1 MQAWLFGIIR
11 LASGDIQDDAAQ
23 GRTSPARRS
32 PGCVWSR
39 FIGRRSMI
47 SRRGVLKGVGVAG
60 LGTAGLS
67 LATPAVSQG
76 ATKVTFTT
84 SWIPEGP
91 NLFAYVARDKGFW
104 KKAGLDVSVARGS
117 GSGAA
122 AQAVSAGTFDFGMAA
137 TPTVIVQ
144 AAKKLPITCIG
155 QINYDA
161 LMGIGL
167 LADSPIRKPRDL
179 EGRKLG
185 ASVTSGEYPFLPLYA
200 EKAGFDLSKV
210 QMVQIDGKV
219 RERAL
224 MERQVDA
231 VSAFATST
239 IPSLAPLGTDVRFM
253 LFRDAGIE
261 FYGQSLTT
269 QPQRLEKD
277 PLLCAAF
284 VAGALEAIR
293 FTMTNFDEAL
303 DIFLKANSEV
313 AISSTGKE
321 YARIG
326 LGLTNLTNL
335 VPEVKEQGLGF
346 TDPKKVATM
355 ADLVIKYA
363 AGDGATR
370 PNVETL
376 FTNKFVGKIKLNNE
390 ELGAAE
396 KNAAAFRKYV
406 S

>member
-1 MQAWLFGIIR
+1 MR
-11 LASGDIQDDAAQ
+11 
-23 GRTSPARRS
+23 
-32 PGCVWSR
+32 V
-39 FIGRRSMI
+39 
-47 SRRGVLKGVGVAG
+47 SRRGVLKGFGVAG
-60 LGTAGLS
+60 LGAAGMR
-67 LATPAVSQG
+67 LATPAIAQG
-76 ATKVTFTT
+76 ASKVSFTT

-104 KKAGLDVSVARGS
+104 KNAGLDVSVARGS

-167 LADSPIRKPRDL
+167 LAGSPIKTPKEL
-179 EGRKLG
+179 EGKKLG

-200 EKAGFDLSKV
+200 DKAGFDLAKV
-210 QMVQIDGKV
+210 QVVQLDGKV
-219 RERAL
+219 RERSL
-224 MERQVDA
+224 MEKQVDA
-231 VSAFATST
+231 ASAFATST

-253 LFRDAGIE
+253 LFRDVGIE

-269 QPQRLEKD
+269 QPQKLKD
-277 PLLCAAF
+277 AALCTAF
-284 VAGALEAIR
+284 VQGAMEAIR
-293 FTMTNFDEAL
+293 FTMTNFDESI

-313 AISSTGKE
+313 AMSSTGKE
-321 YARIG
+321 YSRIG

-335 VPEVKEQGLGF
+335 VPEVKEHGLGYA
-346 TDPKKVATM
+346 DPKKVATM
-355 ADLVIKYA
+355 ADLVVKYA
-363 AGDGATR
+363 AGEGAMR
-370 PNVETL
+370 PDVNTL
-376 FTNKFVGKIKLNNE
+376 FTNVFAGKLKLNE
-390 ELGAAE
+390 SELAAAE

>member
-1 MQAWLFGIIR
+1 MA
-11 LASGDIQDDAAQ
+11 LA
-23 GRTSPARRS
+23 
-32 PGCVWSR
+32 PGCDRYDADCARYGLPSAVGSL
-39 FIGRRSMI
+39 GTRREKSMLI
-47 SRRGVLKGVGVAG
+47 SRRRVVKGMGIAGLGAAG
-60 LGTAGLS
+60 LGTAGLP
-67 LATPAVSQG
+67 LATPAISQG
-76 ATKVTFTT
+76 AIKVSFTT

-104 KKAGLDVSVARGS
+104 KKVGLDVSVARGS

-167 LADSPIRKPRDL
+167 LAASPIKTPGDL
-179 EGRKLG
+179 EGKKLG
-185 ASVTSGEYPFLPLYA
+185 ASVSSGEYPFLPLYA
-200 EKAGFDLSKV
+200 QKAGFELAKV
-210 QMVQIDGKV
+210 KLVQIDGKV
-219 RERAL
+219 RERSL
-224 MERQVDA
+224 MEQQVDA

-269 QPQRLEKD
+269 QPQRLQKD
-277 PLLCAAF
+277 PSLCAAF

-303 DIFLKANSEV
+303 AIFLKANSEV
-313 AISSTGKE
+313 AISSTGKD

-326 LGLTNLTNL
+326 LGLTNITNL
-335 VPEVKEQGLGF
+335 VPEVKDHGF
-346 TDPKKVATM
+346 GYADPQKVETM
-355 ADLVIKYA
+355 TDLVMNYA

-370 PNVETL
+370 PDVNAL
-376 FTNKFVGKIKLNNE
+376 FTNRFVGNVVLAAD
-390 ELGAAE
+390 ELAAAE
-396 KNAAAFRKYV
+396 KSAAPFRKYV
-406 S
+406 N

>member
-1 MQAWLFGIIR
+1 MMVAVNMAHGSVV
-11 LASGDIQDDAAQ
+11 ADHG
-23 GRTSPARRS
+23 G
-32 PGCVWSR
+32 G
-39 FIGRRSMI
+39 RSMLI
-47 SRRGVLKGVGVAG
+47 SRRKVLKGMSIAG
-60 LGTAGLS
+60 LGAAGLP
-67 LATPAVSQG
+67 LAAPAISQG
-76 ATKVTFTT
+76 ATKVSFTT

-91 NLFAYVARDKGFW
+91 NLFAYIARDKGFW
-104 KKAGLDVSVARGS
+104 KKAGLEVSVARGS

-144 AAKKLPITCIG
+144 AARKLPITCIG

-167 LADSPIRKPRDL
+167 LTGSSIRKPKDL
-179 EGRKLG
+179 EGKKLG

-200 EKAGFDLSKV
+200 EKAGFDLAKV
-210 QMVQIDGKV
+210 QMVQLDGKV
-219 RERAL
+219 RERSL
-224 MERQVDA
+224 MEKQVDA

-239 IPSLAPLGTDVRFM
+239 IPSLSPLGTDVRFM

-269 QPQRLEKD
+269 QPQKLEKD
-277 PLLCAAF
+277 PNLCAAF
-284 VAGALEAIR
+284 VEGAMEAIR
-293 FTMTNFDEAL
+293 FTMTNFDEAI
-303 DIFLKANSEV
+303 DIFLKANSAV
-313 AISSTGKE
+313 AMSSTGKD

-335 VPEVKEQGLGF
+335 VAEVKDHGF
-346 TDPKKVATM
+346 GFADPRKVATM

-370 PNVETL
+370 PDVDAL
-376 FTNKFVGKIKLNNE
+376 FTNKFVGKVTLSAD
-390 ELGAAE
+390 ELAGAE
-396 KNAAAFRKYV
+396 KSTAAFRKYI

>member
-1 MQAWLFGIIR
+1 
-11 LASGDIQDDAAQ
+11 
-23 GRTSPARRS
+23 
-32 PGCVWSR
+32 
-39 FIGRRSMI
+39 MI
-47 SRRGVLKGVGVAG
+47 SRRNVLKGIGIAG
-60 LGTAGLS
+60 LGATGLPM
-67 LATPAVSQG
+67 ATPALSQG
-76 ATKVTFTT
+76 ATKVSFTT

-122 AQAVSAGTFDFGMAA
+122 AQAVSAGAFDFGMAA

-167 LADSPIRKPRDL
+167 LTGSPIKQPKDL
-179 EGRKLG
+179 EGKKLG

-200 EKAGFDLSKV
+200 EKAGFDLAKV
-210 QMVQIDGKV
+210 QMVQLDGKV
-219 RERAL
+219 RERSL
-224 MERQVDA
+224 MEKQVDA
-231 VSAFATST
+231 ASAFATST

-277 PLLCAAF
+277 ANLCGAF
-284 VAGALEAIR
+284 VEGAMEAIR
-293 FTMTNFDEAL
+293 FTMTNFEEAI

-313 AISSTGKE
+313 AMSSTGKE

-363 AGDGATR
+363 AGDGASR
-370 PNVETL
+370 PDVETL
-376 FTNKFVGKIKLNNE
+376 FTNRFVGKITLNNN
-390 ELGAAE
+390 ELASAE

>member
-1 MQAWLFGIIR
+1 MA
-11 LASGDIQDDAAQ
+11 
-23 GRTSPARRS
+23 
-32 PGCVWSR
+32 
-39 FIGRRSMI
+39 
-47 SRRGVLKGVGVAG
+47 SRRDVLKGIGATG
-60 LGTAGLS
+60 LGAAGFL
-67 LATPAVSQG
+67 LATPALSQG

-167 LADSPIRKPRDL
+167 LAGSPIKSPKDL
-179 EGRKLG
+179 EGKKLG

-200 EKAGFDLSKV
+200 EKAGFDLAKV
-210 QMVQIDGKV
+210 QMVQLDSKV
-219 RERAL
+219 RERSL
-224 MERQVDA
+224 MEKQVDA
-231 VSAFATST
+231 ASAFATST

-277 PLLCAAF
+277 PNLCAAL
-284 VAGALEAIR
+284 VEGAMEAIR
-293 FTMTNFDEAL
+293 FTMTNFDEAI
-303 DIFLKANSEV
+303 DIFLKANNEV
-313 AISSTGKE
+313 AMSSTGKE

-335 VPEVKEQGLGF
+335 VPEVKEHGF
-346 TDPKKVATM
+346 GYADPKKVATM
-355 ADLVIKYA
+355 ADLVVKYA

-370 PNVETL
+370 PDVETL
-376 FTNKFVGKIKLNNE
+376 FTNKFVGKTTLKNE
-390 ELGAAE
+390 ELAAAE

>member
-1 MQAWLFGIIR
+1 MA
-11 LASGDIQDDAAQ
+11 LA
-23 GRTSPARRS
+23 
-32 PGCVWSR
+32 PGCDRYDADCARYGLPSAVGSL
-39 FIGRRSMI
+39 GTRREKSMLI
-47 SRRGVLKGVGVAG
+47 SRRRVVKGMGIAGLGAAG
-60 LGTAGLS
+60 LGTAGLP
-67 LATPAVSQG
+67 LATPAISQG
-76 ATKVTFTT
+76 AIKVSFTT

-104 KKAGLDVSVARGS
+104 KKVGLDVSVARGS

-167 LADSPIRKPRDL
+167 LAASPIKTPRDL
-179 EGRKLG
+179 EGKKVG
-185 ASVTSGEYPFLPLYA
+185 ASVSSGEYPFLPLYA
-200 EKAGFDLSKV
+200 QKAGFELAKV
-210 QMVQIDGKV
+210 KLVQIDGKV
-219 RERAL
+219 RERSL
-224 MERQVDA
+224 MEQQVDA

-261 FYGQSLTT
+261 FYCQSLTT
-269 QPQRLEKD
+269 QPQRLQKD
-277 PLLCAAF
+277 PSLCAAF

-303 DIFLKANSEV
+303 AIFLKANSEV
-313 AISSTGKE
+313 AISSTGKD

-326 LGLTNLTNL
+326 LGLTNITNL
-335 VPEVKEQGLGF
+335 VPEVKDHGF
-346 TDPKKVATM
+346 GYADPQKVETM
-355 ADLVIKYA
+355 TDLVMNYA

-370 PNVETL
+370 PDVNAL
-376 FTNKFVGKIKLNNE
+376 FTNRFVGNVVLAAD
-390 ELGAAE
+390 ELAAAE
-396 KNAAAFRKYV
+396 KSAAPFRKYV
-406 S
+406 N

>member
-1 MQAWLFGIIR
+1 MR
-11 LASGDIQDDAAQ
+11 
-23 GRTSPARRS
+23 
-32 PGCVWSR
+32 
-39 FIGRRSMI
+39 I
-47 SRRGVLKGVGVAG
+47 SRRGVLKGMGIAG
-60 LGTAGLS
+60 LGSAGLP
-67 LATPAVSQG
+67 LATPAISQG
-76 ATKVTFTT
+76 ATKVSFTT

-104 KKAGLDVSVARGS
+104 KKTGLDVSVARGS

-167 LADSPIRKPRDL
+167 LAGSPIKTPKDL
-179 EGRKLG
+179 EGKKLG
-185 ASVTSGEYPFLPLYA
+185 ASVSSGEYPFLPLYA
-200 EKAGFDLSKV
+200 EKAGFDLAKV
-210 QMVQIDGKV
+210 QVVQIDGKV
-219 RERAL
+219 RERSL
-224 MERQVDA
+224 MEKQVDA

-239 IPSLAPLGTDVRFM
+239 IPSLSPLGTDVRFM

-277 PLLCAAF
+277 PGVCAAF
-284 VAGALEAIR
+284 VAGALDAIR
-293 FTMTNFDEAL
+293 FTMTNFDESL

-313 AISSTGKE
+313 AISSTGKD

-335 VPEVKEQGLGF
+335 VPEVKERGF
-346 TDPKKVATM
+346 GYADPAKVATM
-355 ADLVIKYA
+355 ADLVVKYA
-363 AGDGATR
+363 AGDGAIR
-370 PNVETL
+370 PDVGAL
-376 FTNKFVGKIKLNNE
+376 FTNRFVGNVTLSADE
-390 ELGAAE
+390 QAAAE
-396 KNAAAFRKYV
+396 KSTAAFRKYV